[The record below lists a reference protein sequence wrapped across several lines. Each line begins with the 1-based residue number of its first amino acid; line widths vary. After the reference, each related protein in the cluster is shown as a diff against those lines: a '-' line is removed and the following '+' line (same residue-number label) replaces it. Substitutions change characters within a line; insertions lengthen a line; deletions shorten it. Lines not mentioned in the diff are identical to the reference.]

1 MALMD
6 VLVYVAAVF
15 LMCAIPCWDARRRG
29 RAAAKAQH
37 PASWSDA
44 TEAAIVQAVG
54 DVDDGRALVRETE
67 AFLEGRS
74 R

>member
-1 MALMD
+1 MD
-6 VLVYVAAVF
+6 VLVYIAAVF
-15 LMCAIPCWDARRRG
+15 LMCAIPCWPERRRD

-37 PASWSDA
+37 PSAWSDA
-44 TEAAIVQAVG
+44 TEAAIREAVAV
-54 DVDDGRALVRETE
+54 VDDGAALVRETE